1 MNTSKFK
8 LSPARPSAEPA
19 SASSIA
25 EFAGAAA
32 MVASQADA
40 KPARMFRLNL
50 DIDADHHRR
59 PTSSANSLRATW
71 VAEPIPEH
79 EQGVPRAVRLFS
91 ACKSS
96 FKDLMTCVDDVLSIS
111 CFEQML
117 TCANP
122 DLCKS

>member
-59 PTSSANSLRATW
+59 LKIRAIEEDASVSDIIRKL
-71 VAEPIPEH
+71 VA
-79 EQGVPRAVRLFS
+79 GYLGS
-91 ACKSS
+91 
-96 FKDLMTCVDDVLSIS
+96 
-111 CFEQML
+111 
-117 TCANP
+117 
-122 DLCKS
+122 